1 MRTRLHLQMPGPAS
15 AGNRSVALSVATSCA
30 AVSRSV
36 VANVVEPEEQL
47 ASAQGTGC
55 LQFAECS
62 PRDFTEL
69 VGVSRV
75 APALVGELPGERAQF
90 GGHARGQVGNAAA
103 AERAAHGRGESEALQ
118 RFA

>member
-1 MRTRLHLQMPGPAS
+1 MRTRLNLQMPGPAS
-15 AGNRSVALSVATSCA
+15 AGNGSVALSVATSCA

-36 VANVVEPEEQL
+36 VANAVEPEVQF

-75 APALVGELPGERAQF
+75 APALVGDLPGEQIGRASC
-90 GGHARGQVGNAAA
+90 R
-103 AERAAHGRGESEALQ
+103 ERGEKSG
-118 RFA
+118 